1 MNRIVKILMKR
12 DHITEAE
19 ARELIASVRDDIV
32 SGIADGIYTYED
44 VACII
49 EDDLG
54 LEADYMDILL
64 VWFLKGIEKIYP
76 LFYCR

>member
-12 DHITEAE
+12 DNMTEAE
-19 ARELIASVRDDIV
+19 ARELVGAVKEDITQ
-32 SGIADGIYTYED
+32 GIEEGFYSYED

-54 LEADYMDILL
+54 LEPDYIEYLL
-64 VWFLKGIEKIYP
+64 F
-76 LFYCR
+76 

>member
-12 DHITEAE
+12 DNMTEAE
-19 ARELIASVRDDIV
+19 ARELVASVQEDIV
-32 SGIADGIYTYED
+32 QGIADGIYTYED

-64 VWFLKGIEKIYP
+64 VWFLRGIEKIYP
-76 LFYCR
+76 LFYCC